1 MPQMYK
7 VFINDKPII
16 LTDSLKK
23 TNNFPV
29 YIFNETVIDEILH
42 KLIKGNA
49 KGINL
54 FCANLEMAW
63 KKFQRNFAVVVA
75 AGGLVVNNSNEI
87 LFIYRNN
94 TWDLPKGRI
103 EEGESIEET
112 AVREVEEECGIQN
125 LELQS
130 YLTTTYHLF
139 FMDDSM
145 QIKVT
150 HWYFMKSNFYKKL
163 TPQVEEGIT
172 KVAFKNKQQVADA
185 LQNTYENIKLVLET
199 YNKM

>member
-1 MPQMYK
+1 MYK